1 MRIFRWLGYL
11 LAVLVIGIGAVLII
25 ARFADGPLGMIAGGP
40 LVSGELVTAPE
51 PDWSFARDIDTVEL
65 QLLEPPRSR
74 TTWIL
79 EVDGKLYIP
88 SGYMDTTTGRLWKH
102 WPIEAEHD
110 GAAVVRIAGKR
121 YARQLV
127 RIQNGPLLQPLT
139 AEMNRKY
146 HAPATPATVES
157 GSLWL
162 FELAPRPS

>member
-1 MRIFRWLGYL
+1 MRIFRWMGYL
-11 LAVLVIGIGAVLII
+11 VAALVILIGAVLIV
-25 ARFADGPLGMIAGGP
+25 ARFHDGPLGIVAGGP
-40 LVSGELVTAPE
+40 LVAGELVTGAE
-51 PDWSFARDIDTVEL
+51 PDWSFAHDVDTVEL

-79 EVDGKLYIP
+79 EVDGKIYIP
-88 SGYMDTTTGRLWKH
+88 CGYMDTTEGRLWKR

-110 GAAVVRIAGKR
+110 GRAVVRIDGKR

-127 RIQNGPLLQPLT
+127 RVETGPLLKPITDEL
-139 AEMNRKY
+139 NRKY